1 MLQPLS
7 LIAFLNSHY
16 ATIQG
21 IEPYMTNDQIK
32 LSFSDGMMLS
42 RMEALFEGKSHAATL
57 FGGPHYFAEQLGYRN
72 ESAWNGHTRL
82 AVDCVYAGW
91 RRVVQ
96 SRRNLRERELVT
108 VSSNK

>member
-32 LSFSDGMMLS
+32 LSFSDGMLLS

-57 FGGPHYFAEQLGYRN
+57 FGGPHYFAEQLGYRDAQRP
-72 ESAWNGHTRL
+72 SPLGMVTR
-82 AVDCVYAGW
+82 G
-91 RRVVQ
+91 
-96 SRRNLRERELVT
+96 
-108 VSSNK
+108 

>member
-32 LSFSDGMMLS
+32 LSFQ
-42 RMEALFEGKSHAATL
+42 RWHAA
-57 FGGPHYFAEQLGYRN
+57 Q
-72 ESAWNGHTRL
+72 
-82 AVDCVYAGW
+82 
-91 RRVVQ
+91 
-96 SRRNLRERELVT
+96 
-108 VSSNK
+108 